1 MQVKMLR
8 AAHVAGAMRSRG
20 EMVSVHPRQAMELI
34 RRGLAEAKSFAQPSQ
49 PSQKTQEKAEKTPRG
64 MA

>member
-8 AAHVAGAMRSRG
+8 AAHVAGAMRARG

-34 RRGLAEAKSFAQPSQ
+34 RRGLAEAKSFAQPTKPEK
-49 PSQKTQEKAEKTPRG
+49 PSQAKPEKTPRG